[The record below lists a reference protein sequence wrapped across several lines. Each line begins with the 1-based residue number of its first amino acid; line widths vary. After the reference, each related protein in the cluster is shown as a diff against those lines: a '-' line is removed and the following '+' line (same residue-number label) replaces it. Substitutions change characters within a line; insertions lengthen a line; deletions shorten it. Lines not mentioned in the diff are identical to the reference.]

1 MRQKQYNELEQRVQK
16 LEQLLDTYIN
26 GGKGSGNFGH
36 SGRPGEVGGSAP
48 TGGAAAKPR
57 DAGPTGVAVDY
68 INVDPRGAY
77 ADGFDVLE
85 DAQQLLVDKQGDW
98 EEISAAYE
106 DDARDFLDL
115 PSRDQEAEGE
125 GIMYMSDL
133 ADLQDRISEVIRSK
147 TWDELESDL
156 GKTTVE
162 SAMDFGLDKGGYEFA
177 SKNAELGQ
185 AGLSHD
191 DAVRDLKS
199 FIVDFKITDHYGA
212 VKAAEDGDFKTAW
225 KNISYDM
232 RDKLKDEYD
241 YDPLKENALKN
252 ATCNVVL
259 PPEQKQNGGKGSGN
273 FGHAGRP
280 GEIGGSASMGSGA
293 SSSKKPSQGAE
304 LYKKIGES
312 QKRAEKQEAIVKGF
326 EKAAKAMDKLE
337 KAFKKAKAGGSKAD
351 LAELVYDAQERV
363 TDLYFLDDM
372 KKADQKD
379 RADYDKKQRELA
391 VEIYKFTT
399 GKEPKKM
406 PPSRDEDIH
415 FWGY

>member
-1 MRQKQYNELEQRVQK
+1 MYGDSFKPETYLTKGGNEE
-16 LEQLLDTYIN
+16 N
-26 GGKGSGNFGH
+26 
-36 SGRPGEVGGSAP
+36 
-48 TGGAAAKPR
+48 
-57 DAGPTGVAVDY
+57 
-68 INVDPRGAY
+68 
-77 ADGFDVLE
+77 
-85 DAQQLLVDKQGDW
+85 GDW
-98 EEISAAYE
+98 KYKDGQPYVWSTYLYKFAKAIADEMDKRKRGNSLEGTVVNAVI
-106 DDARDFLDL
+106 
-115 PSRDQEAEGE
+115 EA
-125 GIMYMSDL
+125 L
-133 ADLQDRISEVIRSK
+133 
-147 TWDELESDL
+147 
-156 GKTTVE
+156 
-162 SAMDFGLDKGGYEFA
+162 
-177 SKNAELGQ
+177 
-185 AGLSHD
+185 
-191 DAVRDLKS
+191 
-199 FIVDFKITDHYGA
+199 
-212 VKAAEDGDFKTAW
+212 
-225 KNISYDM
+225 
-232 RDKLKDEYD
+232 
-241 YDPLKENALKN
+241 
-252 ATCNVVL
+252 
-259 PPEQKQNGGKGSGN
+259 NGGKGSGN

-280 GEIGGSASMGSGA
+280 GEVGGSASMGSGA

-351 LAELVYDAQERV
+351 LTELVYDAQERV

>member
-1 MRQKQYNELEQRVQK
+1 MEKIGIDGRIIP
-16 LEQLLDTYIN
+16 T
-26 GGKGSGNFGH
+26 SGQF
-36 SGRPGEVGGSAP
+36 
-48 TGGAAAKPR
+48 
-57 DAGPTGVAVDY
+57 
-68 INVDPRGAY
+68 
-77 ADGFDVLE
+77 
-85 DAQQLLVDKQGDW
+85 
-98 EEISAAYE
+98 
-106 DDARDFLDL
+106 
-115 PSRDQEAEGE
+115 
-125 GIMYMSDL
+125 
-133 ADLQDRISEVIRSK
+133 
-147 TWDELESDL
+147 
-156 GKTTVE
+156 
-162 SAMDFGLDKGGYEFA
+162 
-177 SKNAELGQ
+177 
-185 AGLSHD
+185 
-191 DAVRDLKS
+191 KS
-199 FIVDFKITDHYGA
+199 FD
-212 VKAAEDGDFKTAW
+212 
-225 KNISYDM
+225 
-232 RDKLKDEYD
+232 
-241 YDPLKENALKN
+241 
-252 ATCNVVL
+252 
-259 PPEQKQNGGKGSGN
+259 NGGKGSGN

-280 GEIGGSASMGSGA
+280 GEVGGSAPAGNGQSKTDPEEKKEIKGGTKAEHEAIMEMVKSYAVDERGIDGVYEDVEAAAHPHEDHTTFQKAKRWLEAGGGEVSYDGAYKTLKDLYGDSFKPETYLTKGGNEENGDWKYKDGQPYVWSTYLYKFAKAIADEMDKRKRGNSLEGTVVNAVIEALNGGKGSGNFGHAGRPGEVGGSASMGSVA

-351 LAELVYDAQERV
+351 LTELVYDAQERV